1 LSEASLRILGFAERQ
16 NGMNNRKKGAAE
28 NSLV

>member
-1 LSEASLRILGFAERQ
+1 LRILGFAERR
-16 NGMNNRKKGAAE
+16 NGLNNRKKGAAE